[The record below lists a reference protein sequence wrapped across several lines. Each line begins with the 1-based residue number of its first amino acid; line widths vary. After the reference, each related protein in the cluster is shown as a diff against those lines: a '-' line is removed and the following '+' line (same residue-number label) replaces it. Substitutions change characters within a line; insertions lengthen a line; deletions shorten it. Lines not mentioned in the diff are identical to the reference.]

1 MFRSKFALSLAAIAA
16 LATSTGAAFARG
28 PESVSQEHGCEGV
41 TMAQA
46 IDRPVLSDYRIV
58 SVSPYVAPGTPIIR
72 TTWHELR
79 GAVVRIEAQPGL
91 TAQWLQLRVDRELV
105 AIRNQPMADDAS
117 PFAVPGVSASVSPV
131 ADGFVITLAGAGS
144 K

>member
-1 MFRSKFALSLAAIAA
+1 MFRSKFAVSLAAIAA

-28 PESVSQEHGCEGV
+28 PESVGQEHGCEGV

-46 IDRPVLSDYRIV
+46 VDRPVLSDYRIV

-91 TAQWLQLRVDRELV
+91 TAQWLQLRVDRELI
-105 AIRNQPMADDAS
+105 AMRSHPMADDAS
-117 PFAVPGVSASVSPV
+117 PLAVPGVARRFRPSP
-131 ADGFVITLAGAGS
+131 TGS
-144 K
+144 SSP